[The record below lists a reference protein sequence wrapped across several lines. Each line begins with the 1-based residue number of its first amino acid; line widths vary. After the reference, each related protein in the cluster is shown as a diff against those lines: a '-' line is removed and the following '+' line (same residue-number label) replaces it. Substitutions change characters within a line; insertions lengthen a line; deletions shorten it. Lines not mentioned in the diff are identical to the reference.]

1 MRIISL
7 SLYYFSWHYS
17 HAFRNIFGV
26 WSNFLWF
33 VYHFF
38 SVPILFATLFAPW
51 KRMQEERDRVFDLER
66 IASAI
71 VVNVV
76 MRIVGFF
83 VRSIF
88 IIIGMVALVTVVVF
102 GVVFYI
108 FWVLAPFIVVIV
120 LIAGFIN
127 LFI

>member
-1 MRIISL
+1 
-7 SLYYFSWHYS
+7 
-17 HAFRNIFGV
+17 
-26 WSNFLWF
+26 
-33 VYHFF
+33 
-38 SVPILFATLFAPW
+38 
-51 KRMQEERDRVFDLER
+51 MQEERDRVFDLER

>member
-1 MRIISL
+1 
-7 SLYYFSWHYS
+7 
-17 HAFRNIFGV
+17 
-26 WSNFLWF
+26 
-33 VYHFF
+33 
-38 SVPILFATLFAPW
+38 
-51 KRMQEERDRVFDLER
+51 MQEERDRVFDLER

-102 GVVFYI
+102 GAVFYI